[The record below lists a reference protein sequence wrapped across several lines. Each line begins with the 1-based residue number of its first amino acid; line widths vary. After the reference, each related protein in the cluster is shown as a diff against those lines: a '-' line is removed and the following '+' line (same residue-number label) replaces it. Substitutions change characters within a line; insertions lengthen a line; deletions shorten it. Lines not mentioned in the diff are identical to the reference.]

1 MQGEEFIYVHSC
13 AFVAKIFSGIS
24 PGFDFALPRR
34 MTTFRYASD
43 QSLMVYLGDEIDLH
57 THHRVLKLLRLLE
70 AEPIPSVRN
79 LHPAYQSILIVF
91 DPLTQ
96 DHENLERMLTPY
108 IARLDS
114 VALPDPRTVEIP
126 VHYGGEDGP
135 DVLDV
140 AALHG
145 LTAERVIELHSSAT
159 YIVYFVGF
167 VPGFAYLGG
176 LPPELATPR
185 LESPRKRVPKGS
197 VAIGGSHTGVYP
209 FETPGGWRLIG
220 RTPLEIF
227 DPDSREL
234 SRLRIGDRVRFV
246 PTAIVNPI
254 RPASTT

>member
-1 MQGEEFIYVHSC
+1 
-13 AFVAKIFSGIS
+13 
-24 PGFDFALPRR
+24 

-43 QSLMVYLGDEIDLH
+43 QSLMVYLGDEIDLQ
-57 THHRVLKLLRLLE
+57 THYRVLKLLRLLE

-79 LHPAYQSILIVF
+79 LHPAYTSILIVF

-96 DHENLERMLTPY
+96 DHSNLQRILTQH

-114 VALPDPRTVEIP
+114 VALPGPRTVEIP
-126 VHYGGEDGP
+126 VYYGGEHGP
-135 DVLDV
+135 DLLDL
-140 AALHG
+140 AALHR
-145 LTAERVIELHSSAT
+145 LTPDRVIALHSSAS

-197 VAIGGSHTGVYP
+197 VAIGGTHTGVYP

-220 RTPLEIF
+220 RTPLDIF
-227 DPDSREL
+227 DPDSAEL
-234 SRLRIGDRVRFV
+234 SLLRIGDHVRFAPVRFV
-246 PTAIVNPI
+246 NPTDPAPTA
-254 RPASTT
+254 